1 MPTTALI
8 ISGGGFQ
15 GLALVKALRAVGHIR
30 VLLAD
35 CYADNVSRYFVDGFF
50 QVPILDPPQPFLECV
65 LDVCAREEVTAVFA
79 ATNYELR
86 TLALHREAFAERGA
100 TVHVSDPAVLDL
112 ADDKRRFYGWL
123 EEKALPCLPWH
134 DTPDDPH
141 AVYPLI
147 GKPRHGWGGRGLQYL
162 ASRDG
167 VSGLTHEEAKNYIWQ
182 KCLPEFD
189 EYSVDFAV
197 DGAERVSA
205 LAFRRRIRVLGGF
218 AILCEPG
225 APRPAREVAERA
237 IAQLLPLG
245 ARGPMN
251 LQLLCN
257 DQGCWVSD
265 LNPRIGTSM
274 PLSLVSGTNPV
285 AFLMAEGDKE
295 IEKPVSDG
303 AGIALDMPGA
313 RAIRFLEERYVPPL
327 NLSDVRGVIFDLDD
341 TLLDQKEWML
351 GKLEITWAEARHMLP
366 ERDAF
371 LALGLRIIEEGNR
384 ARLFDALCVELGLG
398 EAERTQL
405 IHLYRAARPARGLL
419 YTDVRSSLAQLRR
432 LGYRLGVLTDNP
444 PESQRMKMDVCGL
457 APGFDAIIY
466 TGELGANKP
475 EVRTFAAAAEALG
488 IQRDQLVM
496 VGDNLFRD
504 AEGALQAGYRHAF
517 LIQRPGAF
525 FNFNPSLA
533 ARAGVDMHACT
544 LLSGLHELMW
554 HLTGVPY

>member
-15 GLALVKALRAVGHIR
+15 GMALVKALRAAGSIR

-35 CYADNVSRYFVDGFF
+35 CYAENVSRYFADGFF
-50 QVPILDPPQPFLECV
+50 QVPKLDPPQPFLECV
-65 LDVCAREEVTAVFA
+65 LEVCAREGVTAVFA
-79 ATNYELR
+79 ATHYELR

-100 TVHVSDPAVLDL
+100 TVHVSDLAVLDL

-123 EEKALPCLPWH
+123 EENALPCLPWY

-147 GKPRHGWGGRGLQYL
+147 GKPRRGWGGRGIQHLD
-162 ASRDG
+162 SRDG
-167 VSGLTHEEAKNYIWQ
+167 IPGLTHEEANHYIWQ

-197 DGAERVSA
+197 DGAGRVSA
-205 LAFRRRIRVLGGF
+205 LAFRRRIRMQGGF

-225 APRPAREVAERA
+225 APSLVREVAERT

-257 DQGCWVSD
+257 DKGCWVSD
-265 LNPRIGTSM
+265 FNPRIGTSM
-274 PLSLVSGTNPV
+274 PLSLVSGPNPM
-285 AFLMAEGDKE
+285 AFLMAEGGKV
-295 IEKPVSDG
+295 IETPVGDG
-303 AGIALDMPGA
+303 AGIAPETSGA
-313 RAIRFLEERYVPPL
+313 RTFRFLEERHVPPL
-327 NLSDVRGVIFDLDD
+327 GLSDVRGVIFDLDD

-351 GKLEITWAEARHMLP
+351 DKLEITWTEARHILP
-366 ERDAF
+366 AQDVF

-384 ARLFDALCVELGLG
+384 ARLFDAVCVELGLG
-398 EAERTQL
+398 DAERTHL
-405 IHLYRAARPARGLL
+405 IQLYRAARPARGLL
-419 YTDVRSSLAQLRR
+419 YADVRPSLAQLRR

-444 PESQRMKMDVCGL
+444 PESQRMKMEVCGL
-457 APGFDAIIY
+457 VPDIDAVLY

-475 EVRTFAAAAEALG
+475 DARTFNAAAAALG
-488 IQRDQLVM
+488 IQCDRLVM
-496 VGDNLFRD
+496 VGDNLYRD
-504 AEGALQAGYRHAF
+504 IEGALMAGYRHAF
-517 LIQRPGAF
+517 LIQRAGAI
-525 FNFNPSLA
+525 FNFNPTLA
-533 ARAGVDMHACT
+533 ARAGVDIHACT
-544 LLSGLHELMW
+544 SISGLYELMW
-554 HLTGVPY
+554 HLTGA